1 MAQVIY
7 GSEVSK
13 DIRSELSEQIA
24 ALRASGRRMP
34 KLAVILVGEN
44 PASLSYVTGK
54 EKACAQVGMESEL
67 IKLPASTSQEELM
80 TVVRRLNADPDVDG
94 ILCQLP
100 LPDGLD
106 LSLIHI

>member
-13 DIRSELSEQIA
+13 DIRDELSEQIA
-24 ALRASGRRMP
+24 ALRASGRRIP

-54 EKACAQVGMESEL
+54 EKACTQIGMESEL
-67 IKLPASTSQEELM
+67 ISS
-80 TVVRRLNADPDVDG
+80 
-94 ILCQLP
+94 
-100 LPDGLD
+100 
-106 LSLIHI
+106 

>member
-34 KLAVILVGEN
+34 KLAVILVGESGFAFVCHRQGKK
-44 PASLSYVTGK
+44 PA
-54 EKACAQVGMESEL
+54 
-67 IKLPASTSQEELM
+67 
-80 TVVRRLNADPDVDG
+80 RRSVWNR
-94 ILCQLP
+94 
-100 LPDGLD
+100 
-106 LSLIHI
+106 S

>member
-13 DIRSELSEQIA
+13 DIRTQLSEQME
-24 ALRASGRRMP
+24 ALRCAGARMP
-34 KLAVILVGEN
+34 KLAVILVGNN

-67 IKLPASTSQEELM
+67 IRLPEATTQDELM
-80 TVVRRLNADPDVDG
+80 AVVRRLNEDPAVAAG
-94 ILCQLP
+94 AGQRP
-100 LPDGLD
+100 GY
-106 LSLIHI
+106 S